1 MKIAIICSALV
12 IGLAAPLAAQTD
24 AAPATVAAMT
34 GISID
39 TPIEQ
44 ILANPAGKAVLD
56 TEFPGLAAHP
66 AYEQFKAMSL
76 KQLQP
81 YSNGVIT
88 DEKLTKATADL
99 AAVK

>member
-1 MKIAIICSALV
+1 MKTVAMCTALIA
-12 IGLAAPLAAQTD
+12 GLATPLAAQTPPAPAPA
-24 AAPATVAAMT
+24 AAPAA
-34 GISID
+34 ISLD

-44 ILANPAGKAVLD
+44 IVANPAAKTVLD
-56 TEFPGLAAHP
+56 ADFPGLTSHP

-88 DEKLTKATADL
+88 DDKLAKAGTDL